1 LEAKAQQVLGQQ
13 SSNPDELTYVRQ
25 QLVQAHLTLND
36 ALQKKAVTDA
46 QLKVARREVES
57 ITRQLETRG
66 NSESDEVFALKAQ
79 VKVASGAIT
88 GEAVVFFITVG
99 AV

>member
-1 LEAKAQQVLGQQ
+1 MEAKAQQVLGQQ

-66 NSESDEVFALKAQ
+66 NSESDELFALKAQ
-79 VKVASGAIT
+79 VKLASRAIT
-88 GEAVVFFITVG
+88 GEVVVFFTVG